1 MQRLS
6 KRILGTCSLNGSS
19 RFLAFLISQ
28 THKHNSRFL
37 AFLIS
42 QTHKHNRYLDV
53 PGPFEQNDYDS
64 LKIHYEFHTS
74 QNDPSKDPVLT
85 WHQGGPGGS
94 SVSVG
99 AWYVLRV
106 FESLLERK
114 LTMILCCTGQRWDTF
129 KWTTREI
136 G

>member
-1 MQRLS
+1 MGSEMCIRDRF
-6 KRILGTCSLNGSS
+6 KREFE
-19 RFLAFLISQ
+19 R
-28 THKHNSRFL
+28 RFL

-99 AWYVLRV
+99 AWYV
-106 FESLLERK
+106 ESKSEV
-114 LTMILCCTGQRWDTF
+114 
-129 KWTTREI
+129 
-136 G
+136 